1 MKYILTFLLLSA
13 TVFSQ
18 NNYPKDYFSSPLEI
32 PTQLSGNFG
41 ELRPNHFHAGFDYKT
56 QKKEGLNVRSAA
68 EGYVS
73 RIKISTFGY
82 GKAIYISHPNGYTT
96 VYGHLSSLSP
106 KIDSYL
112 KAEQY
117 KLKSYEVDLYLKPT
131 DILISKS
138 EIIAL
143 SGNTGGSDGPHL
155 HFEFRDSKTEEIINP
170 NLFGFDVDI
179 KDTQKPAITNLYVY
193 PIDENSVVNKSKNP
207 YMINLSLQKD
217 GNYNTDKILA
227 KGLIGFGINT
237 YDLSDLSWDRNG
249 VYKVETFLN
258 GKTIYGYQFDS
269 YAFDQ
274 MRYINALIDYERYK
288 KTGQR
293 VQKLFMKTPFP
304 LSIINKYAENGKID
318 VSQNT
323 NLTYRIEVSDF
334 NSNKTIITI
343 PIDFSN
349 DAATDTLKV
358 NKSKYLNIHKYPIKQ
373 ESKYLIK
380 SDKEYNFE
388 KGNWSFFVPKG
399 TFYDDFYLNFEVK
412 QNSLW
417 LDNEYIPVHTNFL
430 ISVIDSISSKEDKE
444 KMFIGSIEDKKI
456 NFNYTK
462 LKDNTFSTYTKN
474 WGKFSLIKDTV
485 APSIKIAKSIE
496 GKWISDKKSIEFTIS
511 DALSGIKSY
520 DGYLNGSWILFEYDY
535 KTKKI
540 VHYFDDG
547 VVAEGVNNLKVVVAD
562 NVGNSAIFETQF
574 FRSQIKK

>member
-143 SGNTGGSDGPHL
+143 SGNTGGSEGPHL

-274 MRYINALIDYERYK
+274 MRYVNALIDYERYK

-343 PIDFSN
+343 PIEYSN

-358 NKSKYLNIHKYPIKQ
+358 NK
-373 ESKYLIK
+373 SKYLIK

-399 TFYDDFYLNFEVK
+399 TFYDDFYLNFEEK

-430 ISVIDSISSKEDKE
+430 VSVIDSISSKEDKE

-574 FRSQIKK
+574 LRSQIKK

>member
-143 SGNTGGSDGPHL
+143 SGNTGGSEGPHL

-170 NLFGFDVDI
+170 NLFGFYVDI

-274 MRYINALIDYERYK
+274 MRYVNALIDYERYK

-343 PIDFSN
+343 PIEYSN

-358 NKSKYLNIHKYPIKQ
+358 NK
-373 ESKYLIK
+373 SKYLIK

-399 TFYDDFYLNFEVK
+399 TFYDDFYLNFEEK

-430 ISVIDSISSKEDKE
+430 VSVIDSISSKEDKE

-535 KTKKI
+535 KTKKV

-574 FRSQIKK
+574 LRSQIKK

>member
-274 MRYINALIDYERYK
+274 MRYVNALIDYERYK

-358 NKSKYLNIHKYPIKQ
+358 NKSKYL
-373 ESKYLIK
+373 IK

-399 TFYDDFYLNFEVK
+399 TFYDDFYLNFEEK

-430 ISVIDSISSKEDKE
+430 VSVIDSISSKEDKE

-574 FRSQIKK
+574 LRSQIKK

>member
-106 KIDSYL
+106 KIDTYL

-274 MRYINALIDYERYK
+274 MRYVNALIDYERYK

-343 PIDFSN
+343 PIEYSN

-358 NKSKYLNIHKYPIKQ
+358 NK
-373 ESKYLIK
+373 SKYLIK

-399 TFYDDFYLNFEVK
+399 TFYDDFYLNFEEK

-430 ISVIDSISSKEDKE
+430 VSVIDSISSKEDKE

-474 WGKFSLIKDTV
+474 WGKFSLIKDTI

-574 FRSQIKK
+574 LRSQIKK

>member
-143 SGNTGGSDGPHL
+143 SGNTGGSEGPHL

-170 NLFGFDVDI
+170 NLFGFYVDI

-274 MRYINALIDYERYK
+274 MRYVNALIDYERYK

-343 PIDFSN
+343 PIEYSN

-358 NKSKYLNIHKYPIKQ
+358 NK
-373 ESKYLIK
+373 SKYLIK

-399 TFYDDFYLNFEVK
+399 TFYDDFYLNFEEK

-430 ISVIDSISSKEDKE
+430 VSVIDSISSKEDKE

-574 FRSQIKK
+574 LRSQIKK

>member
-143 SGNTGGSDGPHL
+143 SGNTGGSEGPHL

-170 NLFGFDVDI
+170 NLFGFYVDI

-274 MRYINALIDYERYK
+274 MRYVNALIDYERYK

-343 PIDFSN
+343 PIEYSN

-358 NKSKYLNIHKYPIKQ
+358 NK
-373 ESKYLIK
+373 SKYLIK

-399 TFYDDFYLNFEVK
+399 TFYDDFYLNFEEK

-430 ISVIDSISSKEDKE
+430 VSVIDSISSKEDKK

-535 KTKKI
+535 KTKKV

-574 FRSQIKK
+574 LRSQIKK

>member
-106 KIDSYL
+106 KIDTYL

-207 YMINLSLQKD
+207 YMINLSLQND

-274 MRYINALIDYERYK
+274 MRYVNALIDYERYK

-323 NLTYRIEVSDF
+323 NLTYRIEVSYF

-343 PIDFSN
+343 PIEYSN

-358 NKSKYLNIHKYPIKQ
+358 NK
-373 ESKYLIK
+373 SKYLIK

-399 TFYDDFYLNFEVK
+399 TFYDDFYLNFEEK

-430 ISVIDSISSKEDKE
+430 VSVIDSISSKEDKE

-474 WGKFSLIKDTV
+474 WGKFSLIKDTI

-574 FRSQIKK
+574 LRSQIKK

>member
-1 MKYILTFLLLSA
+1 MLLSA

-143 SGNTGGSDGPHL
+143 SGNTGGSEGPHL

-274 MRYINALIDYERYK
+274 MRYVNALIDYERYK

-343 PIDFSN
+343 PIEYSN

-358 NKSKYLNIHKYPIKQ
+358 NK
-373 ESKYLIK
+373 SKYLIK

-574 FRSQIKK
+574 LRSQIKK

>member
-193 PIDENSVVNKSKNP
+193 PIDEYSVVNKSKNP
-207 YMINLSLQKD
+207 FMINLSLQKD
-217 GNYNTDKILA
+217 GNYTSEKILA

-274 MRYINALIDYERYK
+274 MRYVNALIDYERYK

-304 LSIINKYAENGKID
+304 LSIINKYDENGKID

-343 PIDFSN
+343 PIDYSN

-358 NKSKYLNIHKYPIKQ
+358 NKSKF
-373 ESKYLIK
+373 LIK
-380 SDKEYNFE
+380 TDKEYNFE

-399 TFYDDFYLNFEVK
+399 TFYDDFYLNFEEK

-417 LDNEYIPVHTNFL
+417 LDNENIPVHTNFL
-430 ISVIDSISSKEDKE
+430 VSVIDSISTKENKE

-485 APSIKIAKSIE
+485 APTIKIAKSIE

-574 FRSQIKK
+574 LRSQIKK